1 MFLSTWVPLSALD
14 PPHHLLLPKSH
25 QCAHVVV
32 VDGGMNNAHSSA
44 MCMVLRTSKWTRI
57 MPCMAYTTLL
67 PDLGPCAPPSHK
79 QRFFRGPPSEN
90 HTLQCALESHHV
102 FAVVDIHFAQR
113 PQRIFQLLLTTG
125 HLSNP
130 RSCIQVLLEN
140 CTFVHSAQSCNL
152 CFQFLTTSTSLLVE
166 TSTSDQLIPQRRFC
180 VHAPLT
186 KQNIECAAC
195 LDEENLVDLPLHDAW
210 RWLRPDSS
218 HQHDVMFRRQPL
230 PKHLFRVQVRSF
242 LCIFNE

>member
-1 MFLSTWVPLSALD
+1 
-14 PPHHLLLPKSH
+14 
-25 QCAHVVV
+25 
-32 VDGGMNNAHSSA
+32 MNNAHSSA

-57 MPCMAYTTLL
+57 MPCMAHTTLL

-79 QRFFRGPPSEN
+79 QRFFRGHPSKN

-125 HLSNP
+125 HGSNP
-130 RSCIQVLLEN
+130 PSCIQLFLED
-140 CTFVHSAQSCNL
+140 CTSLRSAQSCNL
-152 CFQFLTTSTSLLVE
+152 CFQFLTTSTSLLVGPPRR
-166 TSTSDQLIPQRRFC
+166 TSSYRSVVFC

-195 LDEENLVDLPLHDAW
+195 LDEENLVDLPLQDAW
-210 RWLRPDSS
+210 RWLRPDSF
-218 HQHDVMFRRQPL
+218 HQYGVMFRRQPL
-230 PKHLFRVQVRSF
+230 PKHVSRVQARSCP
-242 LCIFNE
+242 CIFCA